1 MCGASGM
8 RKAGEKGPG
17 KLLFLLAMSDGVHPR
32 APATGQ
38 QSLGEYLFETLPG
51 SQEQRDKRQEKK
63 KKKRRG
69 RSYLPEGQY
78 WLQ

>member
-1 MCGASGM
+1 M